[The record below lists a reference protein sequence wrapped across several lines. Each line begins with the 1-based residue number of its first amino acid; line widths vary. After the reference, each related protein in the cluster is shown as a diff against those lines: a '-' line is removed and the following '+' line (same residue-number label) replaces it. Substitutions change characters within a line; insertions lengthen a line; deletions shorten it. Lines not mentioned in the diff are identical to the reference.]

1 MLLNSFGL
9 LTESDCL
16 EVRKKMLRTKNILR
30 KALSFQKGFIT
41 APYNSRNTSQKKEKN
56 L

>member
-1 MLLNSFGL
+1 
-9 LTESDCL
+9 
-16 EVRKKMLRTKNILR
+16 VRKKLLKTKNIQR

-41 APYNSRNTSQKKEKN
+41 APYNGRKIPQKKEKN